1 MRGMSVWG
9 NLDVH
14 TPGREPAMV
23 SVMTAEA
30 KGKHFC
36 NKKAEM
42 VVIMTWQRHAGICL
56 SVVPKAPKP

>member
-1 MRGMSVWG
+1 MFMYQGDSQ
-9 NLDVH
+9 
-14 TPGREPAMV
+14 PMV

-42 VVIMTWQRHAGICL
+42 VTIMTWQHHAGICL
-56 SVVPKAPKP
+56 SMVPKAPKP

>member
-14 TPGREPAMV
+14 VPGREPADGF
-23 SVMTAEA
+23 SYDSRS

-42 VVIMTWQRHAGICL
+42 VMIMTWQHHAGICL
-56 SVVPKAPKP
+56 SMAPKAPKP